1 MKRLI
6 LPGVLLGAVIVPGVA
21 HADEIY
27 VKGGG
32 HVTGQIVERR
42 ADAIVVDIGI
52 GRIGLPPS
60 YVERIETGPSPHAV
74 YDERAGRL
82 APQDSRGWVALG
94 EWARGQDLSAKAKD
108 AFERALAADPANA
121 AAHRALG
128 HVLVDGQWVTAEE
141 ANRARGLVLFE
152 GSWISPEERKALL
165 DERAAAAEE
174 SRARAAADSEA
185 RVREAEARAD
195 AAEAEAER
203 AQAELEMNGSYG
215 MGLGYGYGLGYGLGY
230 PVAYGYPF
238 GNGFSSCPTC
248 ARSRFHSGFQH
259 RFPGSRAHFRS
270 SFDRFRRLESPPV
283 RVAPSMSTRAAPRP
297 LVRAGAVRTGTGGTG
312 AVHTGAVRT
321 VPARAR

>member
-6 LPGVLLGAVIVPGVA
+6 LPAVLLGAVFVPGVA
-21 HADEIY
+21 RADEIY

-60 YVERIETGPSPHAV
+60 YVERIETGPSPHGV

-82 APQDSRGWVALG
+82 APKDTRGWAALG
-94 EWARGQDLSAKAKD
+94 EWARGQDLSAKSRE
-108 AFERALAADPANA
+108 AFERALAADPTNA
-121 AAHRALG
+121 AAHRGLG
-128 HVLVDGQWVTAEE
+128 HVLVDGQWLTAEE

-174 SRARAAADSEA
+174 SRARSAADAEA

-215 MGLGYGYGLGYGLGY
+215 GGYGSPFGYGLGYGY
-230 PVAYGYPF
+230 PFAYGY
-238 GNGFSSCPTC
+238 GFAACPTC
-248 ARSRFHSGFQH
+248 ARSRVHPGFHH
-259 RFPGSRAHFRS
+259 RFGNSRFQARS
-270 SFDRFRRLESPPV
+270 SFNSLSRLQGPSVRVVRPTRGAPSRALV
-283 RVAPSMSTRAAPRP
+283 RTGGVGTGTGRTSGVPGGGARVAPAR
-297 LVRAGAVRTGTGGTG
+297 VR
-312 AVHTGAVRT
+312 
-321 VPARAR
+321 

>member
-6 LPGVLLGAVIVPGVA
+6 LPAVLLGAVFVPGVVR
-21 HADEIY
+21 ADDIY

-60 YVERIETGPSPHAV
+60 YVERIETGPSPHGV

-82 APQDSRGWVALG
+82 APRDARGWVALG
-94 EWARGQDLSAKAKD
+94 EWAKAEDLSAKSRE
-108 AFERALAADPANA
+108 AFERALAADPTNA
-121 AAHRALG
+121 AAHRGLG
-128 HVLVDGQWVTAEE
+128 HVLVNGQWLTADE

-152 GSWISPEERKALL
+152 GSWVSPEERKALL

-195 AAEAEAER
+195 AAEADAER

-215 MGLGYGYGLGYGLGY
+215 GGYGYPFDYGLGYGY
-230 PVAYGYPF
+230 PFAYGY
-238 GNGFSSCPTC
+238 GFATCPTC
-248 ARSRFHSGFQH
+248 ARSRFHSGFNH
-259 RFPGSRAHFRS
+259 RFGGSRFHSHS
-270 SFDRFRRLESPPV
+270 SFNRFSRLPSPPV
-283 RVAPSMSTRAAPRP
+283 RVARPTPGGPSRP
-297 LVRAGAVRTGTGGTG
+297 LVRTGGVPTGTGRSGGVHAGG
-312 AVHTGAVRT
+312 ARMAPTRVR
-321 VPARAR
+321 